1 MSVFDK
7 IVAAVTPPESDE
19 ARADARAK
27 ARSAAGSGDW
37 LALVLDHHD
46 RVRALFAET
55 KAASNAAT
63 RTASLKKLGVLL
75 LGHSQAEEA
84 VLYPALAAASE
95 KARAEMGYN
104 EQALAKIQMA
114 LLEKLP
120 PMSDDFQDKL
130 EHIEGAVLH
139 HMYEEEGT
147 WFLELKQKGEDQDR
161 LTAQFRE
168 EFDRYIG

>member
-1 MSVFDK
+1 
-7 IVAAVTPPESDE
+7 
-19 ARADARAK
+19 
-27 ARSAAGSGDW
+27 
-37 LALVLDHHD
+37 
-46 RVRALFAET
+46 
-55 KAASNAAT
+55 
-63 RTASLKKLGVLL
+63 
-75 LGHSQAEEA
+75 
-84 VLYPALAAASE
+84 
-95 KARAEMGYN
+95 MGYN

-161 LTAQFRE
+161 LTARFRE